1 MVCGQKQG
9 FHSPKRLTS
18 APPCRNRWNIMSS
31 EKAKSDQ
38 KAERL
43 AQALRANLRR
53 RKAQARGDAA
63 ASPAAGSADEMAS
76 RADRDPGGAMG
87 DAGTEREETE

>member
-18 APPCRNRWNIMSS
+18 APPCRNRWDIMSS
-31 EKAKSDQ
+31 AKAKSDQ

-53 RKAQARGDAA
+53 RKAQGRERAADKAGSDSATIA
-63 ASPAAGSADEMAS
+63 ASTNPDTLQQPE
-76 RADRDPGGAMG
+76 
-87 DAGTEREETE
+87 

>member
-1 MVCGQKQG
+1 
-9 FHSPKRLTS
+9 
-18 APPCRNRWNIMSS
+18 MSS

-53 RKAQARGDAA
+53 RKAQGRERAADETGPDSTTIA
-63 ASPAAGSADEMAS
+63 ASTNPDTQQQPE
-76 RADRDPGGAMG
+76 
-87 DAGTEREETE
+87 